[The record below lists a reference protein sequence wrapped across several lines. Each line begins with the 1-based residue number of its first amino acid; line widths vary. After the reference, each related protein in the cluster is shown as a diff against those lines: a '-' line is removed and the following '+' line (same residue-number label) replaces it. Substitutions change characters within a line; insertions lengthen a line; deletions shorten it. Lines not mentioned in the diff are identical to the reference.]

1 MVWGIFILMV
11 NIYLHGTATLKPN
24 KQHVNII
31 INLWRNKMETKQP
44 FQVVGTTVYQLE
56 FDSYRKGVEQMRNRV
71 YANVQGYRDTPKE
84 ELEAT
89 ARLFAAAP
97 DLLKALKNMLEQF
110 NEQTINGMVHDEFM
124 ACVNAREAITKAQGE
139 AE

>member
-1 MVWGIFILMV
+1 
-11 NIYLHGTATLKPN
+11 
-24 KQHVNII
+24 
-31 INLWRNKMETKQP
+31 METKQPFEVETKEP

-97 DLLKALKNMLEQF
+97 DLLEVLKDVQ
-110 NEQTINGMVHDEFM
+110 GMIYAQGLSESQVGV
-124 ACVNAREAITKAQGE
+124 AVANIIAKAQGE

>member
-1 MVWGIFILMV
+1 
-11 NIYLHGTATLKPN
+11 
-24 KQHVNII
+24 
-31 INLWRNKMETKQP
+31 MEKQP
-44 FQVVGTTVYQLE
+44 FEFVGTTVYQLE
-56 FDSYRKGVEQMRNRV
+56 FDSWRKGEAQMRNRV

-97 DLLKALKNMLEQF
+97 DLLEALKICLPLAERLAMNFGSDPTKDQDF
-110 NEQTINGMVHDEFM
+110 IK
-124 ACVNAREAITKAQGE
+124 AWKAIAKAQGE

>member
-1 MVWGIFILMV
+1 
-11 NIYLHGTATLKPN
+11 
-24 KQHVNII
+24 
-31 INLWRNKMETKQP
+31 MEKQP
-44 FQVVGTTVYQLE
+44 FEFVGTTVYQLE
-56 FDSYRKGVEQMRNRV
+56 FDSWRKGEAQMRNRV

-97 DLLKALKNMLEQF
+97 EILEVLQEIISDPVTADF
-110 NEQTINGMVHDEFM
+110 INGGALVR
-124 ACVNAREAITKAQGE
+124 AKKAIAKAQGE